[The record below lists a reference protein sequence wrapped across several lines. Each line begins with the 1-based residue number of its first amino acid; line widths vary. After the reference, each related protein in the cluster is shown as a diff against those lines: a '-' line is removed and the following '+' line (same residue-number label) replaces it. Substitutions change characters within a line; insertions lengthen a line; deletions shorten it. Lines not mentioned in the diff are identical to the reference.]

1 MKYVLF
7 PFLIVVF
14 VLTACNSANTESNE
28 AIAKENQALRT
39 DSMKKIVTER
49 NQVYD
54 NAMIQ
59 GDSVNLVN
67 HFTSDCVVLPP
78 NGEQIVGKA
87 AIIPAV
93 LSFSKMGIKKF
104 TDETTRVLGE
114 GGYIIEE
121 GNYYFGGNNDVMLD
135 KGKYLCVWKKEEGE
149 WRVCSNMW
157 NTSLPAPAVKK

>member
-14 VLTACNSANTESNE
+14 VLTACNSANTESN
-28 AIAKENQALRT
+28 AGIAKENQALST

-49 NQVYD
+49 NLVYD

-93 LSFSKMGIKKF
+93 LSFSKM
-104 TDETTRVLGE
+104 
-114 GGYIIEE
+114 
-121 GNYYFGGNNDVMLD
+121 
-135 KGKYLCVWKKEEGE
+135 
-149 WRVCSNMW
+149 
-157 NTSLPAPAVKK
+157 

>member
-1 MKYVLF
+1 MEKETKSLSTETMKT
-7 PFLIVVF
+7 IV
-14 VLTACNSANTESNE
+14 A
-28 AIAKENQALRT
+28 
-39 DSMKKIVTER
+39 ER
-49 NQVYD
+49 NFLYN
-54 NAMIQ
+54 NAMVK

-93 LSFSKMGIKKF
+93 MSFSKMGIKKF

-114 GGYIIEE
+114 GPYIIEE
-121 GNYYFGGNNDVMLD
+121 GNYFLGGENGSTLD
-135 KGKYLCVWKKEEGE
+135 KGKYLCVWKKEDGE

-157 NTSLPAPAVKK
+157 NTSLPAPAEKK